1 MKTASALKTSVKML
15 AEDYLNSSRD
25 EDCINPNINL
35 LWMSLGIDAGDRKK
49 RVILWNDSWLISTLH
64 QSLVN
69 LSGKDSQEA
78 LALKENLEEILLN
91 KKRHYSLLKRKID
104 NQKFI
109 ERTINYIKLNE
120 KNLSE

>member
-69 LSGKDSQEA
+69 LRD
-78 LALKENLEEILLN
+78 
-91 KKRHYSLLKRKID
+91 RK
-104 NQKFI
+104 
-109 ERTINYIKLNE
+109 
-120 KNLSE
+120 SVV